1 MENLKTVFVSIEDIK
16 VGDRVKIT
24 YKDEDSDSDKMY
36 FIYDD
41 VVSISR
47 EEKYVETSKKYK
59 VYGAYEKNNWFKIVA
74 S

>member
-1 MENLKTVFVSIEDIK
+1 MKNLKTVFVSIENIK

-59 VYGAYEKNNWFKIVA
+59 VYGAYEKNNWFRIVA
-74 S
+74 F

>member
-59 VYGAYEKNNWFKIVA
+59 VYGAYEKNNWFRIVA
-74 S
+74 F